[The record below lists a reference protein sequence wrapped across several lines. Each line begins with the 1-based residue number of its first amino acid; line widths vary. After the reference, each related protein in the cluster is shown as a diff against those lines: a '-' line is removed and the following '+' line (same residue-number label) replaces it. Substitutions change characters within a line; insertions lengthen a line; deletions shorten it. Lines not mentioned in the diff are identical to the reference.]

1 MKKQEDK
8 EYFSVINKIEFL
20 WSSSYFVFHQ
30 QLVDLLHIFGD
41 LLPDPLRNRINI
53 GDYAHKLIEFAEI
66 GYVITDKKIIGII
79 VLYAN
84 DHESGISHIPF
95 VSVLPEYQG
104 LGIGK
109 TIISRAIALS
119 RERNMHSLWLTV
131 EKNNLLAQHVYAIN
145 GFRITGSSETKVKM
159 EINLVENY
167 DKLSPQITP
176 IESAD
181 RLSSIFGLNIDLKI
195 KRDDLYPF
203 VGGGIKARKIGY
215 IVKEAI
221 KQGYDVLVTNG
232 GPQSNHAR
240 ATAIIAANLGLKCHL
255 VIVLDLNTVYS
266 NSGNILLMKMS
277 GASIEYCT
285 KDQLSNRMDQAIEHW
300 TNKGHKPL
308 YIWGGG
314 HNLQGTTA
322 FVEAASEARIQCGI
336 WIPDYLVIASGT
348 GSTQAGL
355 SIGYSDLPTKVIGVS
370 ISRESGRG
378 TKIILDCIDEFLN
391 ANSEYSKNV
400 HVFFRDDWILGGYE
414 QYNQELFSL
423 IDKAAKTGYFFDP
436 TYSGKALLGLNSMVK
451 NCKIPTG
458 SKVLFWH
465 TGGLMNLQAS
475 LKYTEGKFHL

>member
-1 MKKQEDK
+1 MENNLKID
-8 EYFSVINKIEFL
+8 KIEFH
-20 WSSSYFVFHQ
+20 WNSYQFVSYQ
-30 QLVDLLHIFGD
+30 QLLVLLKVFGD
-41 LLPDPLRNRINI
+41 LLPDPLSDRINLS
-53 GDYAHKLIEFAEI
+53 DYAYKLIKFADI
-66 GYVITDKKIIGII
+66 GFVITDSKIIGLIL
-79 VLYAN
+79 LYAN
-84 DHESGISHIPF
+84 DHESGIAHIPL

-109 TIISRAIALS
+109 TMISRALALS
-119 RERNMHSLWLTV
+119 RERNMHHLWLTV
-131 EKNNLLAQHVYAIN
+131 EKNNLSAQHVYATN
-145 GFRITGSSETKVKM
+145 GFRITSSSESKVKM
-159 EINLVENY
+159 EVNLVENF
-167 DKLSPQITP
+167 DKLSPQNTP

-181 RLSSIFGLNIDLKI
+181 RLSSMFGWNIDLKF

-215 IVKEAI
+215 IVNEAI

-255 VIVLDLNTVYS
+255 VIVLDVNTDYS
-266 NSGNILLMKMS
+266 NSGNILLMKLS

-285 KDQLSNRMDQAIEHW
+285 KDQLSNRMDQAIELW

-314 HNLQGTTA
+314 HNLQGTLA
-322 FVEAASEARIQCGI
+322 FVEAASEARTQCGT

-370 ISRESGRG
+370 VSRESGRG

-400 HVFFRDDWILGGYE
+400 RVFFRDDWILGGYE

-423 IDKAAKTGYFFDP
+423 IDQAAKTGYFFDP

-451 NCKIPTG
+451 NCEIPTG